1 MGLRKPTAQEFLV
14 VGTVGL
20 IGAVVQVVLSH
31 ISWGASLAL
40 ISAGMFW
47 RAWRA
52 GRSSQ
57 GAA

>member
-1 MGLRKPTAQEFLV
+1 MGLRKPTPQEFLV
-14 VGTVGL
+14 VGIVSL
-20 IGAVVQVVLSH
+20 VGAVVWAAMSHVTWAAILSVV
-31 ISWGASLAL
+31 AV
-40 ISAGMFW
+40 GMFW

>member
-1 MGLRKPTAQEFLV
+1 MGLRKPTAQEFLI
-14 VGTVGL
+14 VGIVGL
-20 IGAVVQVVLSH
+20 IVAAVQVVLNQVF
-31 ISWGASLAL
+31 WGGCLAV
-40 ISAGMFW
+40 IAVGMFW